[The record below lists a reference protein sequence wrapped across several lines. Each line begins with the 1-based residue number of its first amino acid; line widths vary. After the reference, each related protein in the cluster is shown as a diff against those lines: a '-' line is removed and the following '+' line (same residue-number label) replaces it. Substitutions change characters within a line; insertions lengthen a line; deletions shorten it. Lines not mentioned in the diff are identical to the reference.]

1 MGISVAKNVCVSKK
15 ATNSGKCLN
24 IFLLPCHL
32 LTDVPGSNHY
42 YSASPLTIVNSLAI
56 HIIAFFLISGAAVC
70 HTLPLTF
77 MSRGC
82 WFSIC
87 CYTWFSDADTGF
99 LRLVRLFSLF
109 VRGRS
114 KLSQGQPNRRLSFQ
128 TVTYKWKEK
137 LEIKGTRSIF
147 PWNLLPKSQPALKSL
162 GFRPCL
168 GKEEKFRD
176 ETRIEPESIL
186 GSWVERNV
194 WWQTSVGAKHLLLL

>member
-1 MGISVAKNVCVSKK
+1 MGISVEKYVCVSKK
-15 ATNSGKCLN
+15 ATNSGERLN
-24 IFLLPCHL
+24 ISLLPCHL

-56 HIIAFFLISGAAVC
+56 HIIALFLISGAAVC
-70 HTLPLTF
+70 HTLPLTC

-114 KLSQGQPNRRLSFQ
+114 KLSQGQHNRRLSFQ
-128 TVTYKWKEK
+128 TESHTSEK
-137 LEIKGTRSIF
+137 
-147 PWNLLPKSQPALKSL
+147 KS
-162 GFRPCL
+162 
-168 GKEEKFRD
+168 
-176 ETRIEPESIL
+176 
-186 GSWVERNV
+186 
-194 WWQTSVGAKHLLLL
+194 

>member
-1 MGISVAKNVCVSKK
+1 MGISGAKNVCVSKK

-24 IFLLPCHL
+24 ISLLPCHL
-32 LTDVPGSNHY
+32 LTDGPSSNHY

-56 HIIAFFLISGAAVC
+56 HIIAFFLISWAAVC

-87 CYTWFSDADTGF
+87 CYTWFSDIDPGF

-114 KLSQGQPNRRLSFQ
+114 KLIQGQNDRRLSFH
-128 TVTYKWKEK
+128 TESHTSEK
-137 LEIKGTRSIF
+137 
-147 PWNLLPKSQPALKSL
+147 KS
-162 GFRPCL
+162 
-168 GKEEKFRD
+168 
-176 ETRIEPESIL
+176 
-186 GSWVERNV
+186 
-194 WWQTSVGAKHLLLL
+194 